1 MALKTALRYSLIIF
15 ALGLFSSCAEQFRE
29 IRGSKN
35 RGNAFLGG
43 GLTSSTATATKRT
56 DKAKCERVTP
66 HQTVIQVEK
75 AVPESVAENTQEPD
89 PNPIESKIEKA
100 ETNPTSVI
108 QGQKSSVSGKD
119 KKGQFH
125 FLKKT
130 KLLKP
135 AKILKK
141 ALSRQNN
148 GNAEHRFLESPYF
161 GGSIGDWL
169 LYINVLLSLIIIGL
183 LLIYAFIDWTAL
195 LGIIPALIPL
205 GISLYQYLIRENLYE
220 EGGLFRFSFWLTA
233 ASFFAQFIAYPLLI
247 MQWTQNGPPIW
258 YIIISAL
265 LVLGLGLHVLCYID
279 KFFEYLFDWWSDT
292 HWIYR
297 LLLGIV
303 FCLIAFIVLWA
314 VIYGSQI

>member
-1 MALKTALRYSLIIF
+1 MKTPVSYLFVILT
-15 ALGLFSSCAEQFRE
+15 LGLFSSCAEQFRE
-29 IRGSKN
+29 IRGSGN

-43 GLTSSTATATKRT
+43 GVTSSTATKRT
-56 DKAKCERVTP
+56 DKANVERVTP
-66 HQTVIQVEK
+66 QQTVIPLEQVATEI
-75 AVPESVAENTQEPD
+75 AAESNPKPDSIEP
-89 PNPIESKIEKA
+89 KIEKV
-100 ETNPTSVI
+100 ETNPSHLIT
-108 QGQKSSVSGKD
+108 GQKGSVSSK
-119 KKGQFH
+119 H
-125 FLKKT
+125 NSSSSPTLKKR
-130 KLLKP
+130 KSLKP
-135 AKILKK
+135 AKFLKQ
-141 ALSRQNN
+141 AISRKDNKNSAQS
-148 GNAEHRFLESPYF
+148 FLESPYF

-169 LYINVLLSLIIIGL
+169 LYINVILSLIIIGL
-183 LLIYAFIDWTAL
+183 LLIYAFIDWTVL

-220 EGGLFRFSFWLTA
+220 EGGLFRFSFWLIA

-265 LVLGLGLHVLCYID
+265 LVLGLGLHILCYID
-279 KFFEYLFDWWSDT
+279 KFFEYLFDWWADT

>member
-1 MALKTALRYSLIIF
+1 MKSPIRYLFIILT
-15 ALGLFSSCAEQFRE
+15 LGLFSSCAEQFRE
-29 IRGSKN
+29 IRGSEN
-35 RGNAFLGG
+35 RGNAFLAGE
-43 GLTSSTATATKRT
+43 LSSSTVTKRSVKST
-56 DKAKCERVTP
+56 SESASPK
-66 HQTVIQVEK
+66 QTVKHVEQVASEI
-75 AVPESVAENTQEPD
+75 AAESTSN
-89 PNPIESKIEKA
+89 PNPIEPKIEKT
-100 ETNPTSVI
+100 ETNPTSVS
-108 QGQKSSVSGKD
+108 QGQKSSNSSKTNSSSSPT
-119 KKGQFH
+119 
-125 FLKKT
+125 LKKR
-130 KLLKP
+130 KSSKP
-135 AKILKK
+135 AKFLKQ
-141 ALSRQNN
+141 AISRK
-148 GNAEHRFLESPYF
+148 GNRNSAQSFLESPYF

-169 LYINVLLSLIIIGL
+169 LYINVILSLIIIGL
-183 LLIYAFIDWTAL
+183 LLIYAFIDWTVL

-233 ASFFAQFIAYPLLI
+233 ASFFAQFIAYPLSI

-265 LVLGLGLHVLCYID
+265 LVLGLGLHILCYID
-279 KFFEYLFDWWSDT
+279 KFFEYLFDWWADT